1 MDYKDNLPTA
11 ATVAKWIPESNKEET
26 LKNALMITCQVAQRR
41 IVARTQAEITFKI
54 HNFDSGSSIEDIVR
68 EELGNLLPKRYR
80 ADAGV
85 INDTSG
91 HTAGDCDV
99 VVRDNLWSPA
109 VKLGATKQSRR
120 YHYPIE
126 GVYSVVEIK
135 QTLGKKQLD
144 EAIEKLVKVARLE
157 RPDNPYGHITENQH
171 LEWLDKEGS
180 ILNPLHTAILATK
193 LDDGLTFDGV
203 ARRFGAVN
211 ALLGRRDMVRMLC
224 VLDHG
229 TAWYSVRG
237 GSPYNA
243 TFMWDR
249 GESLILQI
257 NNEEPGNSFYRFYV
271 ELAGHL
277 TRSVLGLTNV
287 VAEYGASPPRRDV
300 VEYPD
305 AVFNQT

>member
-1 MDYKDNLPTA
+1 MDYEEHLPN
-11 ATVAKWIPESNKEET
+11 VAEWRPVSNKQET
-26 LKNALMITCQVAQRR
+26 LKNALMMTCQFAQQR
-41 IVARTQAEITFKI
+41 IVARTQVEIAFNI
-54 HNFDSGSSIEDIVR
+54 HNFNSGPGVEDIVR

-80 ADAGV
+80 VDAGV

-91 HTAGDCDV
+91 HTAEDCEV

-109 VKLGATKQSRR
+109 VKLGASNQSRR

-135 QTLGKKQLD
+135 QTLGLPQLD
-144 EAIEKLVKVARLE
+144 KAMEKLVTVSRLK

-171 LEWLDKEGS
+171 IKDLDKEGW
-180 ILNPLHTAILATK
+180 ILNPLHTTVLATK
-193 LDDGLTFDGV
+193 LADGLTFDGV

-211 ALLGRRDMVRMLC
+211 ALLGRGDMVRMLC

-229 TAWYSVRG
+229 TAWYSVQS

-249 GESLILQI
+249 GEPLILQV
-257 NNEEPGNSFYRFYV
+257 NNEEPENAFYRFYV

-277 TRSVLGLTNV
+277 TRSVLGLMNV
-287 VAEYGASPPRRDV
+287 EAEYGSSPPRRDV

-305 AVFNQT
+305 AMFNHT